1 MTARDFTTDDIVVG
15 VQIPGVYDGTCCW
28 LLKDGRI
35 INRMT
40 DYGLRREQATRE
52 WIARHGDNLRAEW
65 GITTDQPRQQ
75 ARHVHTGTPCACPD
89 APRGLRP
96 NREAK

>member
-75 ARHVHTGTPCACPD
+75 AVCGQIGRRSEGALGGSTD
-89 APRGLRP
+89 A
-96 NREAK
+96 